1 MIHRKTMEQI
11 EHIRTCGQIVFAV
24 QKKLEA
30 LVEPGVTTIHLD
42 AVAEAAIRETG
53 ARPAFKGY
61 HGFPASICASVNA
74 SIVHGFPTDEPLS
87 EGDIV
92 SIDVGVELGGY
103 FGDGAFTVGVG
114 AISGDASDLIA
125 VTHRCLE
132 LGIEH
137 MRVDG
142 RIGDISHAIQ
152 THAEAAGYSIV
163 REYGGHGIGRELHES
178 PHINNYGQA
187 GKGPRLKVG
196 HVFCI
201 EPIIS
206 MKSPEIE
213 HADDGWTVYTRD
225 RSLTAHSEHTV
236 ALTEEGPQIL
246 TLPPA
251 TAA

>member
-1 MIHRKTMEQI
+1 
-11 EHIRTCGQIVFAV
+11 
-24 QKKLEA
+24 
-30 LVEPGVTTIHLD
+30 
-42 AVAEAAIRETG
+42 
-53 ARPAFKGY
+53 
-61 HGFPASICASVNA
+61 
-74 SIVHGFPTDEPLS
+74 
-87 EGDIV
+87 
-92 SIDVGVELGGY
+92 
-103 FGDGAFTVGVG
+103 
-114 AISGDASDLIA
+114 
-125 VTHRCLE
+125 

-187 GKGPRLKVG
+187 GKGPRLKAG

-236 ALTEEGPQIL
+236 ALTEDGPQIL
-246 TLPPA
+246 TLPP
-251 TAA
+251 TVTT